1 MPGLDGTRAA
11 HVTDPSAERDDA
23 EVRRL
28 VALCFSGV
36 ALAVLAGTA
45 VVVAAVIGVAVV
57 RDPTIPAPGSL
68 PSFSS
73 PAAILLFGGTLGGIG
88 AAVATAWWALAPIGN
103 WYRRGMLATVA
114 AFATAVVMLL
124 AIPANIFFGVP
135 GLLVLLSLVV
145 IGAAPLL
152 RRVVRLS
159 RA

>member
-1 MPGLDGTRAA
+1 VSGTG
-11 HVTDPSAERDDA
+11 AERDDA
-23 EVRRL
+23 DVRRL
-28 VALCFSGV
+28 VALCLSGV

-45 VVVAAVIGVAVV
+45 VVVAAVIGVAVL
-57 RDPTIPAPGSL
+57 RDPTVPAPGTL

-73 PAAILLFGGTLGGIG
+73 PAAVLLFGGTLGGIA

-124 AIPANIFFGVP
+124 AIPANVFFGVP
-135 GLLVLLSLVV
+135 GLFVLLSLVV
-145 IGAAPLL
+145 LSAAPLL
-152 RRVVRLS
+152 RRVMRLS

>member
-1 MPGLDGTRAA
+1 MTAGP
-11 HVTDPSAERDDA
+11 ERDDA

-28 VALCFSGV
+28 VALCLSGV

-45 VVVAAVIGVAVV
+45 VVVAAVIGVSIV
-57 RDPTIPAPGSL
+57 RDPAVPAPGTL

-73 PAAILLFGGTLGGIG
+73 PAAVLLFGGTLGGIA

-124 AIPANIFFGVP
+124 AIPANVFFGVP
-135 GLLVLLSLVV
+135 GLVALLALVV

-152 RRVVRLS
+152 RRVMRL
-159 RA
+159 AGT

>member
-1 MPGLDGTRAA
+1 MIAA
-11 HVTDPSAERDDA
+11 GPARDDA

-28 VALCFSGV
+28 VALCLSGV

-45 VVVAAVIGVAVV
+45 VVVAAVTGVAML
-57 RDPTIPAPGSL
+57 RDPAPAPGTI

-73 PAAILLFGGTLGGIG
+73 PAAVLLFTGTLGGIA

-124 AIPANIFFGVP
+124 AIPANVFFGVP
-135 GLLVLLSLVV
+135 GLLVLLSLIV
-145 IGAAPLL
+145 IGAAPLF

-159 RA
+159 AP